1 MNCDPQVREH
11 LHKAHESA
19 SKAAHTAADEL
30 RQRFIS
36 DEVRVHLRSA
46 ARSVLHAGMAML
58 DADEARRAARKH
70 ATAHPASPCAATA
83 SSVTAPAPETP
94 PATA

>member
-11 LHKAHESA
+11 LHKAHESV

-36 DEVRVHLRSA
+36 DEVRGHLRSA

-58 DADEARRAARKH
+58 DAHEARRSARTH
-70 ATAHPASPCAATA
+70 QAHHPATP
-83 SSVTAPAPETP
+83 SSATAPAPETP
-94 PATA
+94 PATT